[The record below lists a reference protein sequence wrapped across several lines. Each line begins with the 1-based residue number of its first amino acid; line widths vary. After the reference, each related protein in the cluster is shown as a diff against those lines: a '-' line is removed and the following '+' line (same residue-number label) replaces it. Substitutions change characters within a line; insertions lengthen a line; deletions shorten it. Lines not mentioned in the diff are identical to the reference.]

1 MPDPLALAALVTVS
15 IFVFTVAGVVGFGG
29 GVVILPILVW
39 SFGPREAIPMIAIVQ
54 SMSIIARSFLNR
66 REVSWPVVKWFAV
79 GAVPVSLIASFLFLI
94 TPATILV
101 RVLGFLILLLVA
113 YRRTSWGRKA
123 TIRLRAFAP
132 IGAGVGFVSGF
143 LGTPGPMAAPF
154 FLSHG
159 LSGRAYIGTFSAC
172 LLVTQVPKMA
182 VFGSN
187 ALFNNRVL
195 LVGFGIGS
203 IAFLGALLGRFIMGK
218 IPQRWVEFLIEGLM
232 VMGGVLLLAKG

>member
-29 GVVILPILVW
+29 GVVFLPILVW
-39 SFGPREAIPMIAIVQ
+39 LFGPREAVPMIAILQ
-54 SMSIIARSFLNR
+54 SMSLIARFSLNR

-79 GAVPVSLIASFLFLI
+79 GGAPVSAIASFLFVI

-101 RVLGFLILLLVA
+101 RILGCLILLIVA
-113 YRRTSWGRKA
+113 YRHTPWGKQA

-132 IGAGVGFVSGF
+132 IGAAVGFVSGF
-143 LGTPGPMAAPF
+143 LGTPGPIAAPF

-159 LSGRAYIGTFSAC
+159 LSGRAYVGTFAAC
-172 LLVTQVPKMA
+172 VLVSQVPKMV

-187 ALFNNRVL
+187 GLFNTRVL

-203 IAFLGALLGRFIMGK
+203 IAFVGTSLGRFMLAK
-218 IPQRWVEFLIEGLM
+218 IPQRYVEFLIEALL
-232 VMGGVLLLAKG
+232 VMSGVLLLARG